1 MTPGFFEL
9 ATVVVVAAALGIIAR
24 FLRQPTIL
32 AYLVT
37 GALIA
42 ALGFLNPVGHESLQL
57 FSELGVMFLLFLV
70 GLEVN
75 YTSLRLVSRA
85 ALILG
90 AFVRFAGVAGAA
102 LMLLYYFPVL
112 DFPSVGTASFI
123 VDQHVIY
130 ALVLL
135 LLAVSKSGRYWGLD
149 KRWRGY

>member
-1 MTPGFFEL
+1 MSKQVKL
-9 ATVVVVAAALGIIAR
+9 
-24 FLRQPTIL
+24 
-32 AYLVT
+32 
-37 GALIA
+37 
-42 ALGFLNPVGHESLQL
+42 
-57 FSELGVMFLLFLV
+57 FLLFSRLAMGWLLFYAGITKILDASWSAEPYLLSAKTFPAFYQALAKPDILPAV
-70 GLEVN
+70 NFLNEWGL
-75 YTSLRLVSRA
+75 TLLGA